1 MLVVAQVHIV
11 VQSTKTVDVCN
22 KRNQGQLL
30 IDKDSRI
37 NKSNDICN
45 SFLWIFSYIFIDW
58 SLLSSFSKSTA
69 VVNTPLVDILIARLT
84 HYWFII
90 SNEGQRK
97 RRSGSVERDLCQQM
111 LYFNCQTPIEGL
123 NLNNGFLE
131 IKSCPSV
138 TLSKLDLTSEIWI
151 RTENTE
157 WLQVSFGHIQFQVD
171 QFANETLATSAPVFV
186 KETSFC
192 PFFVQPT

>member
-1 MLVVAQVHIV
+1 MTFAIVFSEFLVIF
-11 VQSTKTVDVCN
+11 
-22 KRNQGQLL
+22 LL
-30 IDKDSRI
+30 IGV
-37 NKSNDICN
+37 
-45 SFLWIFSYIFIDW
+45 FY
-58 SLLSSFSKSTA
+58 LLSA
-69 VVNTPLVDILIARLT
+69 MVNILIARLT

-138 TLSKLDLTSEIWI
+138 TLSKLDLTSEI
-151 RTENTE
+151 
-157 WLQVSFGHIQFQVD
+157 
-171 QFANETLATSAPVFV
+171 
-186 KETSFC
+186 
-192 PFFVQPT
+192 